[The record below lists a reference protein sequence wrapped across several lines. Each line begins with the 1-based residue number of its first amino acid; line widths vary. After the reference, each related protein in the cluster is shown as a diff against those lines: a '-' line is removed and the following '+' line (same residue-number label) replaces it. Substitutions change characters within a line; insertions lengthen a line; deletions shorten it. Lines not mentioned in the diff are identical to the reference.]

1 LKNGYGQSKPSYLKE
16 LRLDKVRRQLGNLSE
31 KDMQFADF
39 FAVKLFEDDER
50 VKEKFKIEKEFGGVD
65 VVAECRYRYIDEV
78 LAKCCSAHE
87 RVYGQSKFDKILLN
101 RFLAFPIFLLI
112 ISAAFYLTFF
122 SVGAFLSDGLGFLLD
137 RFIAT
142 PTIKFLTNT
151 FGQSSW
157 IVSLFQDAI
166 FGGVGSIL
174 SFLPQVALL
183 FFFLSLLEDSGYLS
197 RVAFVFEDI
206 LGKIGLSGKSVYTLL
221 MGFGCSTTA
230 VLTGWCVFWS

>member
-1 LKNGYGQSKPSYLKE
+1 
-16 LRLDKVRRQLGNLSE
+16 
-31 KDMQFADF
+31 MQFADF

-65 VVAECRYRYIDEV
+65 AVAECRYRYIDEV

-137 RFIAT
+137 RCIAT

-166 FGGVGSIL
+166 FGGVG
-174 SFLPQVALL
+174 
-183 FFFLSLLEDSGYLS
+183 YLS
-197 RVAFVFEDI
+197 CLKLHCCFSFYHCLKTAAICQEWLSCLKIFWAKLGFPEKAFIPCLWALVAQQQRCLLREIWKIKI
-206 LGKIGLSGKSVYTLL
+206 LKLKL
-221 MGFGCSTTA
+221 GCLRHT
-230 VLTGWCVFWS
+230 